1 MKKKITQQEKV
12 KLLLDISGIS
22 VKKIAETSGI
32 NYNSLRCKLSH
43 SSKNVL
49 TDDDCVVIT
58 SAMVDLI
65 NKVNKLIN
73 K

>member
-12 KLLLDISGIS
+12 KLILDASGIS
-22 VKKIAETSGI
+22 LKKIAKSSGI

-49 TDDDCVVIT
+49 TDDDCIVIT
-58 SAMVDLI
+58 SAIVSII
-65 NKVNKLIN
+65 NEVTKLIN

>member
-12 KLLLDISGIS
+12 KLLLNISGIS
-22 VKKIAETSGI
+22 VKKIAIASGI

-43 SSKNVL
+43 SSKNVM
-49 TDDDCVVIT
+49 TDDDCIAIT
-58 SAMVDLI
+58 SAITHII
-65 NKVNKLIN
+65 NEVTKLIN